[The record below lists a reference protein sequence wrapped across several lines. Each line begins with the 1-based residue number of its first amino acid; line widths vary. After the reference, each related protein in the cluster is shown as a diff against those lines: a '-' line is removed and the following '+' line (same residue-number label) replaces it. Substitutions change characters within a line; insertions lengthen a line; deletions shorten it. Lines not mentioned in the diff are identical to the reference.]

1 MTVPAWVLL
10 VLAPLSGELVSG
22 SMPPAE
28 WINLVGIIMLPL
40 LYGGGAIL
48 VRETCVRWRKG
59 WPTMLALGAA
69 YGIVEEGLMCKSFFD
84 PAWGDLGP
92 LGVYGRS
99 LGVNWVWS
107 AGLTGFHAVWSIA
120 IPVTLTGLMFP
131 ARKGRWTGNTTMGIL
146 GGLFVLDVAVGFL
159 FISKYRPPLLHFV
172 LCMAAVA
179 AICLLA
185 RILPV
190 PRRARQSAVP
200 TALFWLAF
208 LWAVM
213 WFAAL
218 WVMPATVKYP
228 VATMAVMTAIAGS
241 GIMLFSRVVKRPGP
255 RHRLALAAG
264 VLSLFI
270 LLAPIQEM
278 DKKRK
283 DDTRGM
289 TLVGIATAAGL
300 AGLRWKI
307 GTDEGRGKRGK
318 GTRDRTGVNVA

>member
-1 MTVPAWVLL
+1 VTAPAWVLL
-10 VLAPLSGELVSG
+10 ILAPLSGELLSG

-48 VRETCVRWRKG
+48 VRETTVRWRKG

-92 LGVYGRS
+92 LGIYGRS
-99 LGVNWVWS
+99 MGVNWVWS
-107 AGLTGFHAVWSIA
+107 VGLTGFHAVWSVA
-120 IPVTLTGLMFP
+120 IPVTLTGLLFP
-131 ARKGRWTGNTTMGIL
+131 AKKGRWVGNTALGVLGI
-146 GGLFVLDVAVGFL
+146 LFVLDIAVGFW
-159 FISKYRPPLLHFV
+159 FITKYRPPFLHFM
-172 LCMAAVA
+172 LCLAAVA
-179 AICLLA
+179 AFCLLA
-185 RILPV
+185 RILPS
-190 PRRARQSAVP
+190 PRQVRQSTGP

-213 WFAAL
+213 WFVAL
-218 WVMPATVKYP
+218 WVMPATVNNP
-228 VATMAVMTAIAGS
+228 VVTLTAMAAIAGT
-241 GIMLFSRVVKRPGP
+241 GVMLYSRAVKGPGP
-255 RHRLALAAG
+255 RHLLALAAG
-264 VLSLFI
+264 ILFLFI
-270 LLAPIQEM
+270 LLAPIQEI

-289 TLVGIATAAGL
+289 TLVGLVAAVGL

-307 GTDEGRGKRGK
+307 AADERRGKPGK
-318 GTRDRTGVNVA
+318 GRRDRRGVGVA